1 MEVNDVVNI
10 LSVLLISYLVSKKL
24 LNIND
29 EEGGINISALFVA
42 IICMIFYTF
51 IYL

>member
-1 MEVNDVVNI
+1 MEGNDVVNI

-42 IICMIFYTF
+42 ILCMMFYTL